1 MTNQETSPPQ
11 ENLSSETI
19 PQDTI
24 LVIDDVPD
32 NMLVLPRLLRRKNF
46 KILVATNGPYG
57 LQVAENARPDLILLD
72 VLMPGMNGFE
82 VCQRLKSQSSTQDIP
97 VIFMTALSDI
107 ADKVKGFQVGA
118 ADYVTKPLQYE
129 EVLSRVSVHLKL
141 RKLQQQL
148 QEQNQRLQEQTI
160 QLTEQTLEL
169 QARTKELEKRNQEL
183 DSFAHTVA
191 HDLRNPMAGIV
202 SLTELLEED
211 CYAHLK
217 ASKRL
222 NMIKRSGQKI
232 FSIISALLTLAGVSR
247 QSQVQLQRLNM
258 EEIVAQVIQQRL
270 AQAIQ
275 EQQAQIVLPKRWP
288 EAIGYAPWIEEIWAN
303 YISNGLKYGGQ
314 PPRLELGGEEIII
327 SSNPPLSLD
336 NTEDHTENLSNSPG
350 EVAQGQRGLRFW
362 IRDNGKGLSPEA
374 QAKLFTP
381 FTRLHSKTDGHGLG
395 LSIVRQI
402 AEKLGGQAGV
412 ESEVGKG
419 SLFYFTLPIK

>member
-1 MTNQETSPPQ
+1 MTNKETS
-11 ENLSSETI
+11 SSPETI

-57 LQVAENARPDLILLD
+57 LQVAENALPDLILLD

-82 VCQRLKSQSSTQDIP
+82 VCQRLKSQPSTQDIP

-107 ADKVKGFQVGA
+107 ADKVRGFQVGA

-129 EVLSRVSVHLKL
+129 EVLSRVSVHLNL
-141 RKLQQQL
+141 RKLQRQQ
-148 QEQNQRLQEQTI
+148 QQQNQRLQEQTI

-191 HDLRNPMAGIV
+191 HDLRNPIAGIV
-202 SLTELLEED
+202 SLTELLEGD
-211 CYAHLK
+211 CVAHLK
-217 ASKRL
+217 VSKRL
-222 NMIKRSGQKI
+222 NMIKQSGRKM
-232 FSIISALLTLAGVSR
+232 FSIIEALLMLAGVSR
-247 QSQVQLQRLNM
+247 QAKVQLQAVNM
-258 EEIVAQVIQQRL
+258 EEIVALVIQQRL
-270 AQAIQ
+270 SLAIK
-275 EQQAQIVLPKRWP
+275 EQQAQIILPKHWP
-288 EAIGYAPWIEEIWAN
+288 EAIGYAPWIEEIWIN
-303 YISNGLKYGGQ
+303 YLSNALKYGGQ

-336 NTEDHTENLSNSPG
+336 HTENFSNSPG
-350 EVAQGQRGLRFW
+350 EAPQGQRGLRFW
-362 IRDNGKGLSPEA
+362 IRDNGKGLTPEA

-381 FTRLHSKTDGHGLG
+381 FTRLHAKTDGHGLG

-402 AEKLGGQAGV
+402 AERLGGQAGV

-419 SLFYFTLPIK
+419 SLFYFTLPVK